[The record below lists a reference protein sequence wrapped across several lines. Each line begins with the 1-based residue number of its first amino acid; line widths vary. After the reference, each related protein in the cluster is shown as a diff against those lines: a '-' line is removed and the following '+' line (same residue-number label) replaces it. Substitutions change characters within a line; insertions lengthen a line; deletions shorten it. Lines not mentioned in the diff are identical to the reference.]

1 MKIYL
6 GADHRG
12 FELKESLKRWLEE
25 GGLEVIELGS
35 EKLEPGDDYPEVA
48 IKVGEAVAEAV
59 ASAPSSLGILICGSG
74 VGVNIAANKVKGI
87 RAAQA
92 WSVDQVEHAKQS
104 DHINVLSLAADYLDF
119 EQSINLISVFIDA
132 PTLDDERFLRRLKH
146 IAQYEERH

>member
-12 FELKESLKRWLEE
+12 FELKSELKTWLSSQ
-25 GGLEVIELGS
+25 GFSVADLGAY
-35 EKLEPGDDYPEVA
+35 EYDAQDDYPEVA
-48 IKVGEAVAEAV
+48 IAVAEAV
-59 ASAPSSLGILICGSG
+59 ASAPISLGILICGSG